1 MTVQDIVSQLN
12 LTVCSGQEG
21 LQREVKGG
29 YTSDLL
35 SDVMGHAQEGDVWV
49 TLQTHKNVMAIA
61 SLKEIAAIILVK
73 GHLPEED
80 TLEEIARRVSPSWN
94 PDDMAYGLNR
104 LAELCYNDT
113 EVLQQFYTDEEKNE
127 DPEKKNTAL
136 FWFPTGKKAPFAIS
150 IAGGGYNG
158 VCSLMEGFPV
168 AAKLNEMGINAF
180 VLDYRAGTDDAADK
194 SEEDLHRAI
203 QFIFENKE
211 RFQLEDS
218 YAVVGFS
225 AGGHLTAEFGTDNRG
240 YKTADLPKPEML
252 GLGYACVNL
261 EFTEE
266 EKKQQLSEDMFGKN
280 REKEYYIAKRNEFTV
295 LDHISSNYPP
305 AFIWHTME
313 DELIPYEDN
322 AVAMKEI
329 LDCVGVRN
337 QLKCVKHGLH
347 GLGLGTG
354 SEAQG
359 WLEEAVAFWKNQK

>member
-1 MTVQDIVSQLN
+1 MDF
-12 LTVCSGQEG
+12 
-21 LQREVKGG
+21 
-29 YTSDLL
+29 
-35 SDVMGHAQEGDVWV
+35 
-49 TLQTHKNVMAIA
+49 
-61 SLKEIAAIILVK
+61 
-73 GHLPEED
+73 LPED
-80 TLEEIARRVSPSWN
+80 I
-94 PDDMAYGLNR
+94 
-104 LAELCYNDT
+104 
-113 EVLQQFYTDEEKNE
+113 
-127 DPEKKNTAL
+127 
-136 FWFPTGKKAPFAIS
+136 
-150 IAGGGYNG
+150 
-158 VCSLMEGFPV
+158 
-168 AAKLNEMGINAF
+168 
-180 VLDYRAGTDDAADK
+180 
-194 SEEDLHRAI
+194 
-203 QFIFENKE
+203 
-211 RFQLEDS
+211 
-218 YAVVGFS
+218 
-225 AGGHLTAEFGTDNRG
+225 LTAEFGTDNRG
-240 YKTADLPKPEML
+240 YKTADLPKPEIL

>member
-1 MTVQDIVSQLN
+1 MIQKF
-12 LTVCSGQEG
+12 CS
-21 LQREVKGG
+21 R
-29 YTSDLL
+29 
-35 SDVMGHAQEGDVWV
+35 
-49 TLQTHKNVMAIA
+49 
-61 SLKEIAAIILVK
+61 
-73 GHLPEED
+73 
-80 TLEEIARRVSPSWN
+80 
-94 PDDMAYGLNR
+94 
-104 LAELCYNDT
+104 
-113 EVLQQFYTDEEKNE
+113 FYTDEEKNE